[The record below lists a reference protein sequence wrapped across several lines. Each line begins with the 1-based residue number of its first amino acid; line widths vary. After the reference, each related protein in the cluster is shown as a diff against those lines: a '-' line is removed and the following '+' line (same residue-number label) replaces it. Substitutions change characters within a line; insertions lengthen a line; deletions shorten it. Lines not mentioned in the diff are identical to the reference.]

1 MRHMYKV
8 CREYGRRM
16 ASYRGEI
23 ARDHPQFAAGS
34 AAAVPDG
41 RVQAGAVG
49 LDAPDISYTAEDDK
63 VVETH
68 IKANS
73 ECLRTSFRSDT
84 YLGAIVVQ
92 TAWHSVSRVSTLLPS
107 CLWI

>member
-23 ARDHPQFAAGS
+23 VRDHPRFAPGS
-34 AAAVPDG
+34 AAAVPQTP
-41 RVQAGAVG
+41 VQAGSVG
-49 LDAPDISYTAEDDK
+49 VDAPDIVYSAEDDK
-63 VVETH
+63 AVETH

-73 ECLRTSFRSDT
+73 ECFHKLTSAVLS
-84 YLGAIVVQ
+84 G
-92 TAWHSVSRVSTLLPS
+92 W
-107 CLWI
+107 

>member
-8 CREYGRRM
+8 CRENGRRM

-23 ARDHPQFAAGS
+23 ARDHPKFALSS

-41 RVQAGAVG
+41 PVQAGAVG
-49 LDAPDISYTAEDDK
+49 LDAPDISYTAEDDR

-73 ECLRTSFRSDT
+73 ECLRPSFRLGT
-84 YLGAIVVQ
+84 YLCVR
-92 TAWHSVSRVSTLLPS
+92 S
-107 CLWI
+107 

>member
-23 ARDHPQFAAGS
+23 ARDHPKFAPSS

-41 RVQAGAVG
+41 PVQAGAVS

-73 ECLRTSFRSDT
+73 ECFRGSHWSGT
-84 YLGAIVVQ
+84 QPSIPSQ
-92 TAWHSVSRVSTLLPS
+92 SRRRG
-107 CLWI
+107 IR

>member
-23 ARDHPQFAAGS
+23 ARDHPKFAPGS

-41 RVQAGAVG
+41 PVQAGAVNI
-49 LDAPDISYTAEDDK
+49 DASDISYTAEDDK

-73 ECLRTSFRSDT
+73 ECFRQSFRSGT
-84 YLGAIVVQ
+84 YPDVC
-92 TAWHSVSRVSTLLPS
+92 S
-107 CLWI
+107 

>member
-23 ARDHPQFAAGS
+23 ARDHPKFARGS

-41 RVQAGAVG
+41 PVQVGAVG
-49 LDAPDISYTAEDDK
+49 LDAPDISYTTEDDK

-73 ECLRTSFRSDT
+73 ECFRRSFRFK
-84 YLGAIVVQ
+84 YL
-92 TAWHSVSRVSTLLPS
+92 S
-107 CLWI
+107 